1 MIRPVGMQFQFGIL
15 KMGFET
21 PFQRNTEER
30 EGEEEEEEG
39 ILWVMGQIDRGHD
52 IKVLGASKSMECLD
66 GGFNIRR

>member
-1 MIRPVGMQFQFGIL
+1 MQFQFGIL

-21 PFQRNTEER
+21 PFQRNTEEKR
-30 EGEEEEEEG
+30 RKRRDEEEEEG